1 MPLLFAWRGNY
12 GNGVACCRLIVV
24 SANEHYPDSLTF
36 GAALSPGQA
45 STRRSCFSWDA
56 QLSLCLYGSAGVVA
70 FIRQPVVE
78 QSVQFQMGSEA
89 FRVLQ
94 PWWHVALSCSTS

>member
-45 STRRSCFSWDA
+45 HKGAASREM
-56 QLSLCLYGSAGVVA
+56 LGSHCVYMA
-70 FIRQPVVE
+70 
-78 QSVQFQMGSEA
+78 
-89 FRVLQ
+89 LQ
-94 PWWHVALSCSTS
+94 EW